1 MLQMIPDY
9 VIIISSC
16 FIGWWFGHR
25 ISSIISYIYYKIN
38 EKKQSKK
45 DFHYDGYEQ
54 LDFYKE

>member
-1 MLQMIPDY
+1 MIPDY

-25 ISSIISYIYYKIN
+25 ISSIIAYIYYKIS
-38 EKKQSKK
+38 EKKKVKK
-45 DFHYDGYEQ
+45 DFYDDGYEQ